1 MRPLRLTVTAVA
13 LAGGL
18 ALAGLVPGSVTVALG
33 APQQPIFSARV
44 DTVRVD
50 VDVRRDDRPVA
61 GLRAEDFEVYDNG
74 VRQQVQLVAPTALS
88 IDVVLALDTSS
99 SLDDRERVHLTTA
112 GRRVVDALQKGERA
126 AVVTFSE
133 RVAIPTL
140 FTEDADAL
148 RTLLSRRT
156 VAGDTALHD
165 AAHAAMLVGTAAR
178 GRSIVIL
185 FSDGDDTASFLTE
198 DAVIDSAQR
207 TGSVVCVVMIG
218 GEGKLLRQL
227 AETTGGVFVK
237 ETSLDKVANR
247 FAEILQGFR
256 ERYLISFTP
265 TGVDRPGWHKL
276 QVKVKDAAVRARSG
290 YWAGS

>member
-1 MRPLRLTVTAVA
+1 MRTFRLTVTAAA

-18 ALAGLVPGSVTVALG
+18 ATAAVGA
-33 APQQPIFSARV
+33 APQQPVFSARV

-50 VDVRRDDRPVA
+50 VDVRRDDKAVP

-112 GRRVVDALQKGERA
+112 GRRVVDALRKGERA

-140 FTEDADAL
+140 FTDDTDAL
-148 RTLLSRRT
+148 RTLLARRT
-156 VAGDTALHD
+156 VAGDTALND

-227 AETTGGVFVK
+227 AEVTGGVFIK
-237 ETSLDKVANR
+237 ETSLDRVASR
-247 FAEILQGFR
+247 FDEILQGFR
-256 ERYLISFTP
+256 DRYLISFTP
-265 TGVDRPGWHKL
+265 TGVAKPGWHKL